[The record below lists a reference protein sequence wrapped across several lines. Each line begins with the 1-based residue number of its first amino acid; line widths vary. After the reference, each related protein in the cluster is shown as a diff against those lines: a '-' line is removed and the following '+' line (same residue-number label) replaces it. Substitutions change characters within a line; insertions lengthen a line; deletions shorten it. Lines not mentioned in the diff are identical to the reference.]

1 MRVNR
6 IILISLLSF
15 LCIGVN
21 AQYFAGGSVNLS
33 TTHSKDE
40 SGTTTTDDAKSF
52 STGISPVAGIF
63 LSDKLAIGLEL
74 NTGFTKRETG
84 VDTKTITKTTY
95 FGLSPFVK
103 YYMVKWNKLSLYGQ
117 GTMSTGFS
125 KTNIESGLPETES
138 KTTSIGFSV
147 YPGLSYD
154 LSDKLSLQTSL
165 NFLGLNCRYN
175 VEKNDDF
182 DVKTTYSSFGF
193 GADMDNIVTI
203 GNITIGAIYKF

>member
-1 MRVNR
+1 M
-6 IILISLLSF
+6 ISLLSF

-21 AQYFAGGSVNLS
+21 AQYFAGGSINLS
-33 TTHSKDE
+33 TTHSTDE
-40 SGTTTTDDAKSF
+40 IGTTTTVDAKSF
-52 STGISPVAGIF
+52 STGISPAVGMF

-74 NTGFTKRETG
+74 NTGFSKRETG

-95 FGLSPFVK
+95 FGVSPFVK

-117 GTMSTGFS
+117 GTMRTGFS
-125 KTNIESGLPETES
+125 TTNIESGLTETES

-147 YPGLSYD
+147 FPGLSYD

-165 NFLGLNCRYN
+165 NFLGLSCIYN
-175 VEKNDDF
+175 VEKDDDF
-182 DVKTTYSSFGF
+182 DAKTSYTSFGLN
-193 GADMDNIVTI
+193 ADMDNIVTI